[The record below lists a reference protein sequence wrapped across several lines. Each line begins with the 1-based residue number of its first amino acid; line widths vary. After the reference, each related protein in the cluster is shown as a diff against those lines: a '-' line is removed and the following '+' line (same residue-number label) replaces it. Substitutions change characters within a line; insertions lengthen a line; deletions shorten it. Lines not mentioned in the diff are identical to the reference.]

1 MVDSPK
7 YEKIDDD
14 DDDEN
19 PGAPY
24 TLPAFRQR
32 TIVREFPFT

>member
-14 DDDEN
+14 DDKN
-19 PGAPY
+19 PYRDIKEETVEDLAKRLNSIY
-24 TLPAFRQR
+24 D
-32 TIVREFPFT
+32 